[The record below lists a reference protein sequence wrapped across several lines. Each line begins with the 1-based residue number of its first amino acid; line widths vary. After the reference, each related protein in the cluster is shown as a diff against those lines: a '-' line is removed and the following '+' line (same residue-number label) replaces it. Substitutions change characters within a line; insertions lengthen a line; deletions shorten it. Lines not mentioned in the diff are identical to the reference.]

1 MSPHSREPDV
11 EGVGVT
17 PGPGVVELV
26 TRLIHTAPARERAT
40 VSALVDGL
48 RANGADLALAIA
60 RILEL
65 VDEDLVDAGIALPA
79 IAEAIDALV
88 DPLADRASRDAARYR
103 IETLEPRPDP
113 PVRIA
118 VPDVALAALSR
129 GRPPRT

>member
-1 MSPHSREPDV
+1 MSPEAERRALP
-11 EGVGVT
+11 
-17 PGPGVVELV
+17 PGIVELI
-26 TRLIHTAPARERAT
+26 TRLIQLAPDRERAT
-40 VSALVDGL
+40 VTALVDGL
-48 RANGADLALAIA
+48 RANGAHLALAIA

-88 DPLADRASRDAARYR
+88 DPRADRASRDAAQYR

-113 PVRIA
+113 PARIV